1 MMNRKIIAPPRFP
14 MIIAML
20 IDEHLDEDADEGK
33 GEDARANAEMKY

>member
-20 IDEHLDEDADEGK
+20 IDEDLDELQTKTQEK
-33 GEDARANAEMKY
+33 MLEPMQK